1 MKEREHLNII
11 KVFHGTDNILNGE
24 SWNFFFSNH
33 EEGCTLS
40 PLLSY
45 ITLEVSVTAIRHEKE
60 KVFKLEKK
68 KRRSKTVIADMILER
83 ENPKISTKK
92 LLE

>member
-1 MKEREHLNII
+1 MKESEHLNII
-11 KVFHGTDNILNGE
+11 KVFYGTDNILNGE

-68 KRRSKTVIADMILER
+68 KRSKTVIADMILER